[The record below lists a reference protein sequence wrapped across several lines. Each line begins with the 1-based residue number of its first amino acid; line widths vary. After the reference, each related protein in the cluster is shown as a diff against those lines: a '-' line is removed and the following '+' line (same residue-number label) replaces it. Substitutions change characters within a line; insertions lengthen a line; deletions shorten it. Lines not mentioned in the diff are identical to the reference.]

1 MSYSV
6 SYNPELKKRYP
17 AFRQKSKQNYNI
29 LLIILCS
36 VTVGI
41 LLTSSGVL
49 RYLLPGDPDV
59 TAAAFSALI
68 DSVSSGLSVK
78 ESLYA
83 FCEEIL
89 LNAA

>member
-17 AFRQKSKQNYNI
+17 IIQQKKKLGHRVLWLALCAVSI
-29 LLIILCS
+29 GVLLAS
-36 VTVGI
+36 NGW
-41 LLTSSGVL
+41 L

-59 TAAAFSALI
+59 TAAAFSSLVERVA
-68 DSVSSGLSVK
+68 SGVSVK
-78 ESLYA
+78 ESIYI

-89 LNAA
+89 THAA

>member
-17 AFRQKSKQNYNI
+17 AVCHKKKPNYTVL
-29 LLIILCS
+29 LLILCAA
-36 VTVGI
+36 TVGI
-41 LLTSSGVL
+41 LLTNNGIL
-49 RYLLPGDPDV
+49 RYLLPGDPNV
-59 TAAAFSALI
+59 TAAAFSALV
-68 DSVSSGLSVK
+68 DSVASGVSVK
-78 ESLYA
+78 ESLYT